1 MSKINTS
8 NLVIPDEMTSGWQ
21 NIVDLLA
28 EIVSVPAALVM
39 RIYPKHIEVYSSNNN
54 GQHPYRVGDSET
66 LGQGLY
72 CETVVNEQS
81 QLIVPNA
88 EIDPQWQDNQIL
100 NLVCWL
106 IVACRSTG
114 RMEIRSAQSVCL
126 ITRKTIFPKLINS

>member
-1 MSKINTS
+1 MS

-72 CETVVNEQS
+72 CETVVNKQS

-88 EIDPQWQDNQIL
+88 EIDLQWQNNPDIKFGML
-100 NLVCWL
+100 A
-106 IVACRSTG
+106 IVAYRSTG
-114 RMEIRSAQSVCL
+114 QMEILSAQSVCL
-126 ITRKTIFPKLINS
+126 ITRKIIFPKLINS